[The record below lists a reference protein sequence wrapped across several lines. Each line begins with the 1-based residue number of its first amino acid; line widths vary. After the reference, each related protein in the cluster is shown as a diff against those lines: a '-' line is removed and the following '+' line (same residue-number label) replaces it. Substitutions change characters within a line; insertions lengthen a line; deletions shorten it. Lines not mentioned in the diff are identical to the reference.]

1 VKFDLK
7 PRTFNPPR
15 PARLEA
21 MAGTPLGTFR
31 ARLGAWVLDILAV
44 IGLLVGVTAL
54 RAAAGAGP
62 FASPEKADGLN
73 VELFH
78 DPFGLTLIVLYFGL
92 VPRLW
97 NGRTPG
103 KRAFRLRIVSLS
115 HERLTLWQCVERA
128 LGYGFSSLEGGFGF
142 IQYFLHPNRQTLHDR
157 IAETVVIRERPGS
170 NCPRPG
176 RKGNTG
182 KRVISK

>member
-7 PRTFNPPR
+7 PRTFTPPH
-15 PARLEA
+15 ATRLEA
-21 MAGTPLGTFR
+21 MAGAPLGSFR

-54 RAAAGAGP
+54 RAAAGSGP
-62 FASPEKADGLN
+62 FAAPEKDGGLH

-78 DPFGLTLIVLYFGL
+78 DPFGLALIVLYFGL

-157 IAETVVIRERPGS
+157 IAETVVLAERPRS
-170 NCPRPG
+170 NFPRPE
-176 RKGNTG
+176 RKKKSKKN
-182 KRVISK
+182 VISK